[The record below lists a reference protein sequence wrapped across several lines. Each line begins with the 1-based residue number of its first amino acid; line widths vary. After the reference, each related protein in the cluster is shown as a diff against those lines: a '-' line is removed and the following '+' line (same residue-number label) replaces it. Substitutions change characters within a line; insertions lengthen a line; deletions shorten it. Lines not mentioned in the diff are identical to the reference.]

1 MYFKTSESSR
11 KHHWQQLSWNLSE
24 NNLGNPDGWLWYR
37 GEVSEY
43 TMASNAIQTIM
54 FKDRR
59 RPKETHQALI
69 GYMQG
74 ERIRGTSPVT
84 PWQCLM
90 KRPPSCVPLLLGLC
104 RFLLLSWQLFFSSL
118 RGVRS
123 FCTCHSRRCPCLLP
137 LIFRLDA
144 ARLAFARFP
153 AHFQI
158 NGILANAHKS
168 IWLTLGN
175 NALQ

>member
-104 RFLLLSWQLFFSSL
+104 RFLLFVMAAVFLLAARCLVFLYVPQQEMPMSSSPYIQ
-118 RGVRS
+118 VRC
-123 FCTCHSRRCPCLLP
+123 CTPCLCPVPCSLSNQW
-137 LIFRLDA
+137 
-144 ARLAFARFP
+144 
-153 AHFQI
+153 H
-158 NGILANAHKS
+158 S
-168 IWLTLGN
+168 C
-175 NALQ
+175 

>member
-104 RFLLLSWQLFFSSL
+104 RFLLFVMAAVFLLAA
-118 RGVRS
+118 
-123 FCTCHSRRCPCLLP
+123 RCPVFLYVPQQEMPMSSSPYIQVRCCTPCLCPVPCSLSNQW
-137 LIFRLDA
+137 
-144 ARLAFARFP
+144 
-153 AHFQI
+153 H
-158 NGILANAHKS
+158 S
-168 IWLTLGN
+168 C
-175 NALQ
+175 